1 MGKLNRWY
9 IYLINGIQ
17 SGFMVIFGDLQAIQN
32 TSIGVNRGDFDRI
45 TRGKERGSP
54 IVNKSFIYNNK
65 TFNIVELFR
74 RRLSMQR
81 DKKLL
86 VLSKSWEIGI
96 QNSDPPHLL
105 KITNI
110 INNNNKRERD
120 RVMEAKGPVN
130 NIASYGTAVWMG

>member
-74 RRLSMQR
+74 RRPSMQR

-86 VLSKSWEIGI
+86 VLSKS
-96 QNSDPPHLL
+96 
-105 KITNI
+105 
-110 INNNNKRERD
+110 
-120 RVMEAKGPVN
+120 
-130 NIASYGTAVWMG
+130 